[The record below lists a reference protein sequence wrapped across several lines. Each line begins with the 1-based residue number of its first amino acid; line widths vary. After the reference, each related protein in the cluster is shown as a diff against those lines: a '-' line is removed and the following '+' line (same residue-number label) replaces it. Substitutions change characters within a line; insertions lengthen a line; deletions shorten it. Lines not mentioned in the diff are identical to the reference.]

1 MITFKYY
8 HFLIT
13 QLAGIASIFFVYIP
27 IIHRFHKTSQLI
39 CLLSAYTGVF
49 PGLRKGCGTFYY
61 MAKIQSG
68 HAVRPQSTR
77 TTAKDV
83 QM

>member
-1 MITFKYY
+1 MY

-13 QLAGIASIFFVYIP
+13 QLAAIASIFFVHIP
-27 IIHRFHKTSQLI
+27 VIHRFHKASQLI

-49 PGLRKGCGTFYY
+49 LGLRKGFGTLYY
-61 MAKIQSG
+61 MANIQSG
-68 HAVRPQSTR
+68 HAVYPQSTG
-77 TTAKDV
+77 TIAKDV